1 MDWIVTNYLK
11 LLFIV
16 IPILSFGQDI
26 PKNQQ
31 QQSLYIK
38 FLFII
43 QFCKNRQG

>member
-26 PKNQQ
+26 RK
-31 QQSLYIK
+31 L
-38 FLFII
+38 II
-43 QFCKNRQG
+43 Y